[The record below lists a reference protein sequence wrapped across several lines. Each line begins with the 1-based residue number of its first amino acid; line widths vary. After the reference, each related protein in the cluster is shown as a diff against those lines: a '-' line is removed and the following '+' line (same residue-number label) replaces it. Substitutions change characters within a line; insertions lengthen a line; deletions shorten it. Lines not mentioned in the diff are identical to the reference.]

1 MGGQIRW
8 PQSFPEQDPN
18 ILPVVF
24 RAQKA
29 SNLGQVII
37 QHTGGRSALLFVVGR
52 PQDIIF
58 GLCFIYS
65 YYDDKI
71 TF

>member
-1 MGGQIRW
+1 MGGQLCW
-8 PQSFPEQDPN
+8 PQPLLEQDLN

-29 SNLGQVII
+29 SNLDQAII
-37 QHTGGRSALLFVVGR
+37 QHIGGRSALLFVVGR
-52 PQDIIF
+52 PQDIISC
-58 GLCFIYS
+58 LSFIYS
-65 YYDDKI
+65 YYVDKV

>member
-8 PQSFPEQDPN
+8 PQPFSEQDPH

-37 QHTGGRSALLFVVGR
+37 QHIGGRSALLFVVGR
-52 PQDIIF
+52 PQDIISC
-58 GLCFIYS
+58 LCFIYS
-65 YYDDKI
+65 YYDDKV

>member
-1 MGGQIRW
+1 MGGQLCW
-8 PQSFPEQDPN
+8 PRPIPEQDPN

-29 SNLGQVII
+29 SNLGQEII
-37 QHTGGRSALLFVVGR
+37 QYIGGRSALLFVVGR
-52 PQDIIF
+52 LQDIISC
-58 GLCFIYS
+58 LCFIYS
-65 YYDDKI
+65 YYVDKV